1 MPAGSLDL
9 LIEQGAT
16 FVKDLIWKDSNGVP
30 VNVTGYTARMQV
42 RPHKSSTTVIVEAST
57 DNGYITMGTDDGAI
71 GISIPAAI
79 TAAITQTRG
88 TYDLEITDT
97 EGVVTRLLE
106 GGVEISK
113 EVTR

>member
-1 MPAGSLDL
+1 MSAGYYDL

-16 FVKDLIWKDSNGVP
+16 LVKPLVWKDSTGTP
-30 VNVTGYTARMQV
+30 VDNTGYTARLQV

-57 DNGYITMGTDDGAI
+57 DNGYITMGGADGSI
-71 GISIPAAI
+71 LIEIPADI
-79 TAAITQTRG
+79 TAAITATRG
-88 TYDLEITDT
+88 AYDLELTDPT
-97 EGVVTRLLE
+97 GVVTRLLE